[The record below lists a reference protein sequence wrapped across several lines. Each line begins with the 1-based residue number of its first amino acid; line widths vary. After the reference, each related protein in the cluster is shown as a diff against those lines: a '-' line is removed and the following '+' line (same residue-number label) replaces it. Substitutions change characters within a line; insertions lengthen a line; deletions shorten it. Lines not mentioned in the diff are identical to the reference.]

1 MLLGII
7 ALKLLTDRPKD
18 VEWLT
23 PEERDALDQ
32 RLAAEAEE
40 TRTHGYTGIGEALY
54 QSMRDP
60 ARPGLFLPGGRALP
74 HRLLDAAGAPDLR
87 SLQSLHRLSHRH
99 SLSHRRDRHGHRRDA
114 TPMPRA
120 SASGMWRCRSLCRA
134 RSSPGRQMPGPFR
147 SSCLRSRL
155 PPSDSM
161 PPSALLVAADLDPD
175 LHRRRGGARA
185 YQLHRQL
192 RWICRA
198 SHRWALEGGDGR
210 LHRGASVPCR
220 CARLGR
226 GLALHFGQVE
236 DRRWRARGAA

>member
-1 MLLGII
+1 
-7 ALKLLTDRPKD
+7 
-18 VEWLT
+18 
-23 PEERDALDQ
+23 
-32 RLAAEAEE
+32 
-40 TRTHGYTGIGEALY
+40 
-54 QSMRDP
+54 MRDP

-210 LHRGASVPCR
+210 LHRGRFCSLPVRSPWPGTGAPFRAGGGPPVAGERR
-220 CARLGR
+220 CVGNIICHANRLGQR
-226 GLALHFGQVE
+226 LNLT
-236 DRRWRARGAA
+236 WRKTTHNSNK